1 MIRGGRVLHR
11 LAALL
16 ATLLV
21 VGLALGLTP
30 ARADSLPQLT
40 GRVVDDA
47 HLLQPAEV
55 GALDAKLAA
64 LETQSR
70 RQMVVVTVPSL
81 GGEDIQD
88 YGVKLGRAWGIGD
101 KKLNDGL
108 VMIVAP
114 TERKVGIEVGY
125 GLEGIVTDAIAGLI
139 IRHDMTPR
147 FKSGDY
153 AGGINAGVDNLIA
166 QLRLPDDEARAVAA
180 QAKVRYAREQGPHF
194 DAGSVVFIIIFLLFF
209 VLPFLRLLRGG
220 GRRYGGGVMIL
231 PMGGFGGGWGGGG
244 GGGDWGGGGGG
255 GLSGGGGSF
264 GGGGASGGW

>member
-21 VGLALGLTP
+21 AGLALGLTP

-125 GLEGIVTDAIAGLI
+125 GLEGIVTDAISGLI

-209 VLPFLRLLRGG
+209 VLPL
-220 GRRYGGGVMIL
+220 
-231 PMGGFGGGWGGGG
+231 GGFGGGWGGGG
-244 GGGDWGGGGGG
+244 GGGDGGGGGG
-255 GLSGGGGSF
+255 GGFSGGGGSF